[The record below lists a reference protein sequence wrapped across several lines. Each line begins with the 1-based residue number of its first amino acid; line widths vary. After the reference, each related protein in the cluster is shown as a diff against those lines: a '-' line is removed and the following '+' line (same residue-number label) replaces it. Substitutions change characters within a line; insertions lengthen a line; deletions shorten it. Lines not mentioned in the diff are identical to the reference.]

1 MTAYTK
7 VFQVIEGRNI
17 PDWKKFLSVKENK
30 QTLINCFGDFIVKFN
45 QSNPLVPL
53 ENLYYIASSF
63 GNPEIVKVVSDQE
76 VFDFPDLHSTQEEAD
91 TRMILQTLHADKRLK
106 ELGKQGRIIIKTS
119 DADVIV
125 LCIYF
130 DKQMTNT
137 SELWVQMGKLV
148 VLRTVVGFT
157 YS

>member
-1 MTAYTK
+1 MLTK
-7 VFQVIEGRNI
+7 GSKNWE
-17 PDWKKFLSVKENK
+17 S
-30 QTLINCFGDFIVKFN
+30 
-45 QSNPLVPL
+45 
-53 ENLYYIASSF
+53 
-63 GNPEIVKVVSDQE
+63 
-76 VFDFPDLHSTQEEAD
+76 
-91 TRMILQTLHADKRLK
+91 
-106 ELGKQGRIIIKTS
+106 RIIIKTS